1 MDILTRLKA
10 QADQV
15 EVVGIEEEA
24 VSVGFEAG
32 RLVSSKVKE
41 TKGTA
46 VRVLKDGR
54 LGFAAS
60 SDESATDKLVANVL
74 ASAAQSDRVPITF
87 PPAGSGPDVR
97 TFDPIIAGLS
107 IPRLVEMGREIIELI
122 LEKEPDARVRLDL
135 KRGVRQISIRNH
147 AGADI
152 AIRRSPLSLSY
163 VITRVRGDDVLSMWG
178 TVGAT
183 VWEDDYALFARRLA
197 SKVELA
203 QKSTRIEPGRMPV
216 LFSPDGATVLTH
228 PLMPG
233 LNGKNVY
240 TNASPIGRRLG
251 EKLFDD
257 TITLADDP
265 TIDGRFA
272 SAPYDDEGVPHRR
285 NLFIERGRLEGFFCD
300 LKTAAQ
306 LGMEPTGNGS
316 RTLFSPPSPS
326 VTNVI
331 LEPGATPVAEM
342 IGGMERGLLVEE
354 ALGQGQGNVISG
366 AFSNTLSL
374 AFRIEKGE
382 VVGRVK
388 DVSIAGNVYD
398 LLQDVAAVSRES
410 EWVDRTYLLPY
421 ILLPEVSVSTRQK
434 AK

>member
-1 MDILTRLKA
+1 VDLLTRLRV

-15 EVVGIEEEA
+15 EVVEIEEEA
-24 VSVGFEAG
+24 ISVGFEAG
-32 RLVSSKVKE
+32 KLTSSKAKE
-41 TKGTA
+41 TKGAA

-60 SDESATDKLVANVL
+60 SDESATEKLVANVL
-74 ASAAQSDRVPITF
+74 ASAAQSDRVSMTF
-87 PPAGSGPDVR
+87 PPPASGPDVK
-97 TFDPIIAGLS
+97 TFDPTIAGLS

-135 KRGVRQISIRNH
+135 NRGVHQISIRNH

-163 VITRVRGDDVLSMWG
+163 VITRVRGDDVLTMWG
-178 TVGAT
+178 TTGAT
-183 VWEDDYALFARRLA
+183 VWEDDYALFARRVGRKL
-197 SKVELA
+197 ELA
-203 QKSTRIEPGRMPV
+203 QETASGEAGRMPV
-216 LFSPDGATVLTH
+216 LFSPNGAAVLVH

-233 LNGKNVY
+233 LNGKNLY

-257 TITLADDP
+257 AITLADDP

-272 SAPYDDEGVPHRR
+272 SAPYDDEGIPHRR
-285 NLFIERGRLEGFFCD
+285 NLFIERGRLRGFYCD

-306 LGMEPTGNGS
+306 LGIEPTGNGS
-316 RTLFSPPSPS
+316 RTLFSPPRPSP
-326 VTNVI
+326 TNVI
-331 LEPGATPVAEM
+331 LEPGTTPVTEM
-342 IGGMERGLLVEE
+342 IGGLERGLLVED

-382 VVGRVK
+382 IVGRVK

-410 EWVDRTYLLPY
+410 EWVDRTYVLPY
-421 ILLPEVSVSTRQK
+421 ILLPEVSVSTR
-434 AK
+434 